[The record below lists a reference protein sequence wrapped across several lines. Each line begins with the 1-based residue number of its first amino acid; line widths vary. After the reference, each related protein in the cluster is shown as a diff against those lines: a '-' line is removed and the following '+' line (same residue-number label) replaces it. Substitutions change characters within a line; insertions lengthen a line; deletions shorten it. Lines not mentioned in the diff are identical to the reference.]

1 MNNRVLILR
10 LDIEGDL
17 FWFSEKTVVKVM
29 LCQVININISKHRA
43 DLILI

>member
-1 MNNRVLILR
+1 MNKRVLILR

-17 FWFSEKTVVKVM
+17 FWFSEKPVVKVM

-43 DLILI
+43 DFILI